1 MSHESWMEENW
12 LWSQP
17 SEGQFI
23 DLGQVISAYE
33 VSVLSSA
40 SKNFEYI
47 IFKYFPSLP
56 SIHTVSMK

>member
-1 MSHESWMEENW
+1 MEDNW

-40 SKNFEYI
+40 SNNFEYI
-47 IFKYFPSLP
+47 IFKHSPSLP